1 MPLQIT
7 GRHISV
13 SQDQKDYI
21 EKKVGRLR
29 SHFDHIDVMSFVLE
43 VQKLTNHVE
52 IEFRSG
58 KIHVF
63 AKDAEPDMFKAI
75 DKAMH
80 KLEAQINKTWGK
92 KFGGKLHAP
101 RISESLVEED
111 DDLDDTADEPD
122 DAEEA

>member
-63 AKDAEPDMFKAI
+63 AKDAEPDMYKAI

-80 KLEAQINKTWGK
+80 KLETQINKVWGK
-92 KFGGKLHAP
+92 RWGNKTHAGRTKDALLDP
-101 RISESLVEED
+101 DEN
-111 DDLDDTADEPD
+111 LDDTADE
-122 DAEEA
+122 AEEA